1 MWNVGPPWSSQK
13 FRIRTDNTGRK
24 RKLSGRR
31 PSSSVWR
38 SCSLL
43 NYQGPEDQSLITGM
57 PEEFTKERVVRIFKP
72 AKSAM
77 QSGTAGI
84 KRYIHTFLP
93 YLYIRGLYSKA
104 RQAHQLV
111 GLLSSVLVIPL
122 DPCLS
127 PVSFFAPLVLALV
140 WVWNAWTFSS
150 ILMWFIMLEFCQFCY
165 FHVLIFQYWVND
177 LRQDFFDVFDIMSIL
192 ITVTPIVNNYFLCIQ

>member
-1 MWNVGPPWSSQK
+1 MRNIQLEFPKSNDTKFGLPPDFYIVSLLCSRGIKGKTRKDDKKWPICEVDTVLMWNVGPPWSSQK
-13 FRIRTDNTGRK
+13 FRIRTHNTGKK

-31 PSSSVWR
+31 PSSGVRR

-84 KRYIHTFLP
+84 KRYIHTFLT
-93 YLYIRGLYSKA
+93 YLYIRGL
-104 RQAHQLV
+104 
-111 GLLSSVLVIPL
+111 
-122 DPCLS
+122 
-127 PVSFFAPLVLALV
+127 
-140 WVWNAWTFSS
+140 
-150 ILMWFIMLEFCQFCY
+150 
-165 FHVLIFQYWVND
+165 
-177 LRQDFFDVFDIMSIL
+177 
-192 ITVTPIVNNYFLCIQ
+192 